1 MTSRR
6 LWLTSAAAG
15 VAGAAGL
22 ATWHYQD
29 ATGAQ
34 GGQAL
39 PPPFWSLRLE
49 RPQGGEL
56 LLSDLRGQPM
66 LVNFWA
72 TWCPPCLKEL
82 PDLQRFFQ
90 TYRAAGW
97 RVVGIAIDSPS
108 AVRQFL
114 QRVPLEFDI
123 GLGGLQGTELLRE
136 LGNPAGSL
144 PFTVVINRQ
153 GQISQRKLGATHF
166 EEIVRWAA
174 APGH

>member
-1 MTSRR
+1 MKTRR
-6 LWLTSAAAG
+6 FWVTSAAAG
-15 VAGAAGL
+15 LAGAAGL
-22 ATWHYQD
+22 AAWYWQD
-29 ATGAQ
+29 SGSSGA
-34 GGQAL
+34 QAL
-39 PPPFWSLRLE
+39 PEEFWALRFE

-56 LLSDLRGQPM
+56 ALSELRGQPI

-72 TWCPPCLKEL
+72 TWCPPCLREL
-82 PDLQRFFQ
+82 PDLQRFHQ
-90 TYRAAGW
+90 SYRAKGW

-114 QRVPLEFDI
+114 QRMPLDLDI
-123 GLGGLQGTELLRE
+123 GLGGLQGTELTRS

-144 PFTVVINRQ
+144 PFTVVINRA

-166 EEIVRWAA
+166 EEIVAWAA